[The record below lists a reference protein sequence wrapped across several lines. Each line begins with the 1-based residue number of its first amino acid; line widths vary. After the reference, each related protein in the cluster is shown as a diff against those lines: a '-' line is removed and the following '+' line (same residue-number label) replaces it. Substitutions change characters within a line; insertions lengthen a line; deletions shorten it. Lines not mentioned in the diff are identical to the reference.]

1 MRLFIAGFAFVG
13 VEYLGFEETKEET
26 WTFDSRI
33 RCCQKER
40 NRSRR
45 RERNFS
51 LSLSLSLSQL
61 ALPEGSSSCRSIL
74 SGRLGF
80 GKRRA

>member
-1 MRLFIAGFAFVG
+1 MRLFVACFAFVG

-26 WTFDSRI
+26 WAFDSRI

-40 NRSRR
+40 NRSGRK
-45 RERNFS
+45 ERN
-51 LSLSLSLSQL
+51 LSLSLFSQL

-74 SGRLGF
+74 SGRLRF

>member
-1 MRLFIAGFAFVG
+1 LRKLRRKLGHSILGLG
-13 VEYLGFEETKEET
+13 VVKKKEI
-26 WTFDSRI
+26 DRDG
-33 RCCQKER
+33 
-40 NRSRR
+40 RR
-45 RERNFS
+45 GIS

>member
-1 MRLFIAGFAFVG
+1 VRLFIAGFAFVG

-40 NRSRR
+40 NRSGRK
-45 RERNFS
+45 ERNLS
-51 LSLSLSLSQL
+51 LSLSLSLNLLCLRVVLL
-61 ALPEGSSSCRSIL
+61 ADRSF
-74 SGRLGF
+74 LGD
-80 GKRRA
+80 

>member
-1 MRLFIAGFAFVG
+1 VRLFIAGFAFVG

-40 NRSRR
+40 NRSGR
-45 RERNFS
+45 RERNF
-51 LSLSLSLSQL
+51 SLSLSLSQL